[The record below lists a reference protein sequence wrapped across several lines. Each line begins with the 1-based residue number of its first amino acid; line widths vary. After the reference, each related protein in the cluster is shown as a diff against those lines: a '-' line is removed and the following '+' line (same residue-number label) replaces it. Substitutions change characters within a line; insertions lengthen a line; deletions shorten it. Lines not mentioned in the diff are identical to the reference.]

1 MQTDSGQNSSM
12 RTLLLV
18 VFLSCAFILNWGLT
32 RLMAFGTPE
41 QTRPIARTLAVIPSL
56 ILVVGFLTDTH
67 SSILAGMIGSICL
80 CDAAGAWLNV
90 LYTGV
95 TPHPR

>member
-1 MQTDSGQNSSM
+1 M

-18 VFLSCAFILNWGLT
+18 VFLGCAFILNWGLT

-41 QTRPIARTLAVIPSL
+41 QTRPIARTLALVPSL
-56 ILVVGFLTDTH
+56 LLGVGLLTDAH
-67 SSILAGMIGSICL
+67 PGMLAGMVGGICL

-90 LYTGV
+90 LYTGIL
-95 TPHPR
+95 RR

>member
-1 MQTDSGQNSSM
+1 M
-12 RTLLLV
+12 RVLLLM
-18 VFLSCAFILNWGLT
+18 VFLGCAFIFNWGLT

-41 QTRPIARTLAVIPSL
+41 QARSIACRLAVLPSGLLALILLSDRYPSL
-56 ILVVGFLTDTH
+56 LV
-67 SSILAGMIGSICL
+67 GMIVGICL

-95 TPHPR
+95 ARQVR